1 MQNIFRTVLIVA
13 LIVSLFANLF
23 MYQRY
28 RNRRVYMTVNK
39 HSVTQQ
45 DIYDYLVQ
53 DKGPVVKLVLTER
66 YMLDDE
72 AKKHNLVPTAAE
84 VQDRLNEERERN
96 WQFARQMTTNPWMD
110 EEYKNRFRQEIET
123 ARLLT
128 NDIPVSE
135 DQINEEYATRPQL
148 YDTPAKAYCNLAL
161 LKSTSNLDNVKL
173 LLEKGISPITIA
185 GNYPNEVIFLGDNV
199 LGTQSNIFIFFQP
212 LGSQQNQAIF
222 SLKPDEVK
230 EMPPDEFAREG
241 IAKLL
246 VRMVKLEPGKKANLK
261 DPKTHEK
268 LRQAV
273 AIKRS
278 LPLQQYLMKLW
289 GNTEFTSEDP
299 NDKKYIERMLAPD
312 HKSQ

>member
-96 WQFARQMTTNPWMD
+96 WQFARQMTTNH
-110 EEYKNRFRQEIET
+110 ET
-123 ARLLT
+123 
-128 NDIPVSE
+128 S
-135 DQINEEYATRPQL
+135 
-148 YDTPAKAYCNLAL
+148 
-161 LKSTSNLDNVKL
+161 
-173 LLEKGISPITIA
+173 
-185 GNYPNEVIFLGDNV
+185 
-199 LGTQSNIFIFFQP
+199 
-212 LGSQQNQAIF
+212 
-222 SLKPDEVK
+222 
-230 EMPPDEFAREG
+230 M
-241 IAKLL
+241 
-246 VRMVKLEPGKKANLK
+246 
-261 DPKTHEK
+261 
-268 LRQAV
+268 
-273 AIKRS
+273 
-278 LPLQQYLMKLW
+278 
-289 GNTEFTSEDP
+289 
-299 NDKKYIERMLAPD
+299 
-312 HKSQ
+312 